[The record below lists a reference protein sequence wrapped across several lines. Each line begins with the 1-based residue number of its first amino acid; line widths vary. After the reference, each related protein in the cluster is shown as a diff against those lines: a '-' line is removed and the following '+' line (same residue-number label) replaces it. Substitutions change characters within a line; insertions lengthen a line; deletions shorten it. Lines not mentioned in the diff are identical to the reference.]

1 MNATLKTML
10 LALALALACA
20 PGSRAQT
27 ARQVLD
33 KTAAVVGRR
42 GGASANFSISSA
54 QYGHTSGSLAIKGR
68 KFFARTPK
76 AMVWFDGKTQWSYMR
91 STNEVNVSTP
101 TQAQQMSMN
110 PYTFI
115 NIYKTGYTSKLT
127 TQGNNFVVHLVAG
140 NQKRTVQELYITI
153 ARATYVPTQVRMRQ
167 GKVWTTISVS
177 NFKAQNQP
185 DRTFTFHAKDFPQAE
200 VVDLR

>member
-1 MNATLKTML
+1 MKETLKTMIL
-10 LALALALACA
+10 ALMLALAS
-20 PGSRAQT
+20 GVGVEAQT

-33 KTAAVVGRR
+33 KTAAVVGRK

-54 QYGHTSGSLAIKGR
+54 KYGSTTGSLAIKGN
-68 KFFARTPK
+68 KFFARTPQ
-76 AMVWFDGKTQWSYMR
+76 AMVWFNGKTQWSYMR
-91 STNEVNVSTP
+91 STNEVNISTP

-115 NIYKTGYTSKLT
+115 NLYKTGYTSKLT
-127 TQGNNFVVHLVAG
+127 TQGNNFVVHLVAD

-153 ARATYVPTQVRMRQ
+153 ARATYVPTQVKMRQ
-167 GKVWTTISVS
+167 GKVWSTIKVS
-177 NFKAQNQP
+177 NFKAQNQS

>member
-10 LALALALACA
+10 LALTLAFACTL
-20 PGSRAQT
+20 GSRAQT

-33 KTAAVVGRR
+33 KTAAVVGRK

-54 QYGHTSGSLAIKGR
+54 KYGSTSGSLAIKGR

-91 STNEVNVSTP
+91 STNEVSVSTP

-115 NIYKTGYTSKLT
+115 NLYKTGYTSKLT
-127 TQGNNFVVHLVAG
+127 TQGNSYVVHLVAE

-167 GKVWTTISVS
+167 GKVWSTINVS